1 MPKMIKDGKKLSSKE
16 RDEIIR
22 KTVWDNILNSYDYI
36 NVMGVY
42 TLVKLD
48 NSKKHKRVS

>member
-36 NVMGVY
+36 NIMGVY

>member
-1 MPKMIKDGKKLSSKE
+1 MIQKSEKKKLSSKE

-36 NVMGVY
+36 NIMGVY